1 MHFYCRS
8 ILIIA
13 VRLMVVTS
21 LAAVRSDVKLDSSDA
36 HQLIRNLLNERC
48 FFASRNTGENATTHA
63 YPSLLF
69 KSWKYFLN
77 YNTFLGVVTDVN
89 MRLNWFHVS
98 NRLHCHC
105 FNLIAGGFLLFSR
118 VFPELHSTNG
128 YYLLA
133 DIWTLL
139 AIKRNLWKYTMPA
152 NAWPD

>member
-21 LAAVRSDVKLDSSDA
+21 LVVVRSDVKLDSSDA

-69 KSWKYFLN
+69 KSCKYFLN

-98 NRLHCHC
+98 NRLHCHF
-105 FNLIAGGFLLFSR
+105 FNLIAR
-118 VFPELHSTNG
+118 VFFFFQGFPLSYIPQAG
-128 YYLLA
+128 IIYLP
-133 DIWTLL
+133 TFE
-139 AIKRNLWKYTMPA
+139 RC
-152 NAWPD
+152 